1 MTKAQREYEVIDHP
15 ADLGLRAFGE
25 TRAELFANTAW
36 AMFDQIVDLKKARI
50 PLCRLLTVEAPNEE
64 ELLVRFLSEL
74 LYVFAGEE
82 FLPGKFK
89 IKRMDSQHLQAEIWG
104 ERLTPSRHQL
114 KTEIKAVTY
123 HNLQII
129 HDKMGWTAEVLFDV

>member
-1 MTKAQREYEVIDHP
+1 MKRKYELIDHP

-25 TRAELFANTAW
+25 TREELFINAAR
-36 AMFDQIVDLKKARI
+36 ALFDQIVDREKVET
-50 PLCRLLTVEAPNEE
+50 PLCRSLTVEAPNEE

-74 LYVFAGEE
+74 LYLFAGEE

-89 IKRMDSQHLQAEIWG
+89 IKKMDDRHLQADIGG
-104 ERLTPSRHQL
+104 EKFTPSHHQL

-123 HNLQII
+123 HNLKIN
-129 HDKMGWTAEVLFDV
+129 HDKTGWKAEVLFDV